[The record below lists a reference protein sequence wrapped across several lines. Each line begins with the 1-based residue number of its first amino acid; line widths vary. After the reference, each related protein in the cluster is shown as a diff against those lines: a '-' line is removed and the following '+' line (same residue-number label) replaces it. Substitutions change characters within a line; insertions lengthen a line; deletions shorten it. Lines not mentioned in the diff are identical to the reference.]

1 MTIEAPL
8 TDAMHRV
15 APRGSLI
22 RFGVAGGFNSAVFL
36 GAWTVSMALFPAFDV
51 RVLWGVLGIDGV
63 LAHFVHRWFTFSD
76 HKSVAWTLSAALP
89 VYVFSLVGSSTTI
102 GWLSAASPGHVVWL
116 GVANTRMGRVD
127 LGDDACLGVSVRE
140 HYNAWVSRI
149 ARGMISKARWCVA
162 QVNRACL
169 ASVHGRKP
177 SASTYAPRI
186 ARF

>member
-51 RVLWGVLGIDGV
+51 RVLWGVFWGLTGV

-102 GWLSAASPGHVVWL
+102 GWLSAAYPGHVVWL
-116 GVANTRMGRVD
+116 GVANT
-127 LGDDACLGVSVRE
+127 LAWGVLIWAMMR
-140 HYNAWVSRI
+140 AWVF
-149 ARGMISKARWCVA
+149 
-162 QVNRACL
+162 QFENTTT
-169 ASVHGRKP
+169 HGSQESP
-177 SASTYAPRI
+177 GE
-186 ARF
+186 